1 MTSNAVLVDVRN
13 DMVVK
18 WVWALDLVVLLATVA
33 VV

>member
-13 DMVVK
+13 DMVVN